1 MYLLDTNVISELR
14 RRRRGNPQALSWLD
28 GLGPDEWWISV
39 VTDYELELGL
49 AGKRHTD
56 PRQAS
61 FLDAWLT
68 KMRRTYEPRLLPVTH
83 EIGRICAAI
92 QVPDRRPLPDALIAA
107 TALHHDL
114 TLVTRNV
121 KDFDVPGLRVLN
133 PFADG

>member
-14 RRRRGNPQALSWLD
+14 RVGRADPHALTWLD
-28 GLGPDEWWISV
+28 ALGPDDWWVSV

-49 AGKRHTD
+49 VGKRRKD

-68 KMRRTYEPRLLPVTH
+68 KIRRTYGQRMLPVTH
-83 EIGRICAAI
+83 EIGRICASI
-92 QVPDRRPLPDALIAA
+92 QVPDRRQLTDALIAA

-121 KDFDVPGLRVLN
+121 KDFEIPGLRVFN
-133 PFADG
+133 PFSED